1 MMTDKIVI
9 NEQLVKRM
17 LLKLEAI
24 IKQADGV
31 LQADTLLIGILF
43 KYYGLSFQDV

>member
-1 MMTDKIVI
+1 MTDKIVV
-9 NEQLVKRM
+9 NEQLVKRI

-31 LQADTLLIGILF
+31 LQADMLLIGMLF
-43 KYYGLSFQDV
+43 KHYGLSFQDE